1 MRTNGIKAHVFR
13 GLDFPLEAFIR
24 RLSEDAV
31 WPATMLKETDLE
43 VGFVIEKNAGSPI
56 HIAGGDFAHAEIAI
70 HPIDHGAVF
79 FKVDTQV
86 VEERIFG
93 SPELLVGDFQGDGVS
108 GDTFRCGDDFSLI
121 ASGDLDREARIAGCD
136 FENEAGGVDIGGL
149 LERNHIIGRNGLDP
163 DRLPQAGKLRE
174 LASRHAFIGVVKI
187 DENFMRLAGRAG
199 GEFVRDSLEAT
210 FLRGKLNAIEI
221 EGGFRANG
229 FAMEEDFFASP
240 VIRNLDRFAIPST
253 IIGFRQT
260 TREGLRGRG
269 NQRFF
274 GKAIRELRRNR
285 TVAQK
290 IPLSVEIFPCRTG
303 HRWPRI
309 FRQRRG

>member
-1 MRTNGIKAHVFR
+1 MICGNGF
-13 GLDFPLEAFIR
+13 
-24 RLSEDAV
+24 
-31 WPATMLKETDLE
+31 
-43 VGFVIEKNAGSPI
+43 
-56 HIAGGDFAHAEIAI
+56 
-70 HPIDHGAVF
+70 
-79 FKVDTQV
+79 
-86 VEERIFG
+86 
-93 SPELLVGDFQGDGVS
+93 
-108 GDTFRCGDDFSLI
+108 
-121 ASGDLDREARIAGCD
+121 
-136 FENEAGGVDIGGL
+136 
-149 LERNHIIGRNGLDP
+149 DP

-199 GEFVRDSLEAT
+199 WEFVRDSLEAT
-210 FLRGKLNAIEI
+210 FLRAELNAIEI

-274 GKAIRELRRNR
+274 GKAIGELRRHR

-309 FRQRRG
+309 FRQRRGQEKILRPARLKLLRTLPSQTMATGSGQRRLCHHLAQKDR